1 MSAPKKQIVDV
12 KISQN
17 GLSDKKTNKQLNST
31 DLGFSRNF
39 PNKLYNEIN
48 KKLKVNDMNDTSE
61 KMFWSQ
67 NYRSL
72 GSQD

>member
-1 MSAPKKQIVDV
+1 MDYQTKKT
-12 KISQN
+12 
-17 GLSDKKTNKQLNST
+17 TNKQLNST

-61 KMFWSQ
+61 KM
-67 NYRSL
+67 L
-72 GSQD
+72 